1 MSGRRFEFD
10 GTIAEEGG
18 QQFVN
23 GRGAYGQGFT
33 RVHRPEP
40 HGFASQPIK
49 GSKGL
54 ILSPNA
60 QSDEAYVFGGE
71 HPEKRP
77 TGLPAGATA
86 LYDASGNIMKVLT
99 TDGISIDV
107 AGTAFT
113 VSKGGVSFVISAG
126 GVAITGGT
134 VTHNGKDI
142 GSTHVHGGVLTG
154 GANTGAPA

>member
-86 LYDASGNIMKVLT
+86 LYDASGNIIKLVGNQIEISGNTVWAGNLT
-99 TDGISIDV
+99 
-107 AGTAFT
+107 
-113 VSKGGVSFVISAG
+113 
-126 GVAITGGT
+126 ITGNLH
-134 VTHNGKDI
+134 VNGNI
-142 GSTHVHGGVLTG
+142 TASGSIIDQGGNT
-154 GANTGAPA
+154 ANHSH